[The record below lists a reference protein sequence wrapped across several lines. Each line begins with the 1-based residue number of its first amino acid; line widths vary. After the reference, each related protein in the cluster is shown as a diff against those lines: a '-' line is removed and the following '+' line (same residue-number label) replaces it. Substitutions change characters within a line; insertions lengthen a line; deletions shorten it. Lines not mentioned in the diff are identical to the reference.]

1 MAKTEFAIL
10 KLASVSHLGHNNRL
24 ITHKITVYM
33 NIRRLKRGW
42 MRYILPCLKEAKT
55 KKRCHW
61 VSFVPIPLIPVEQIR
76 YLGLHLDKRLTW
88 NPHTRLKRQETAR
101 RFRLLQH
108 LLDKRSK
115 LPVNY
120 KRLIYMTTIR
130 AIWTYGVELW
140 GSTKPSN
147 SSRIQSLQ
155 SKILRKILN
164 APYFVT
170 NKIIHNDLNIPY
182 VSDLAQSFHNKL
194 QNHPNPLV
202 SNLASSSIPDNPP
215 RREEIPYRGS
225 FEPPNRVFGH
235 VNRGHVL
242 YQERERE
249 REREREGGRERERN
263 ISLQLNSKKFPAQ
276 RHGDRQ
282 KEKERFCTLRREP
295 RRERMD
301 RMYDST
307 ESGYDGGSQENILD
321 EPHYES
327 IKNIN
332 IKSEIQKE
340 HIYEKMNGKKEKETT
355 EAQNNKTE
363 DSEKSRPKNKYD
375 DTKTVPN
382 GNKFCDGN
390 DSEYDP
396 KEETPDYDC
405 NKVTIHA
412 VIETMHEQHMA
423 EPAMDK
429 DSIDSAE
436 SYEKSENDSSKSE
449 TTYAKSEDHYSKEE
463 LYSKLEEVYSRSKE
477 KYKQDEKSR
486 QEINSKQNSIGN
498 EQMEKENNQT
508 DVKEEIYS
516 NIDASSKGSKK
527 PEQPKLEE
535 NQEEGSIVQK
545 LVKVAEDEGVASKTP
560 TPPPRNCNVLLANTD
575 EQTFV
580 EEEYSYEPEFKRASS
595 KLVLRTRSLLNL
607 EEDRNRTERNF
618 VRPSAVR
625 MKITTGPDGTFVI
638 DGRKASSELNL
649 SDESNNEP
657 AIKDR
662 RLISGEELRRR
673 KEEIFKPKPTPEQ
686 NMNKYT
692 EEINTGACR
701 TTKEEAIYNLKK
713 YLKENNI
720 GLKELLTNNNVVI
733 IDTYRDKKSTED
745 LLEYNHK
752 NMRECRITGTTTK
765 SEARE
770 SNTLPRANKVHQP
783 SVQRHYFYKLVKSRP
798 KLPDEELPDPD
809 KVRSTR
815 QMFQKP
821 KNGTQTGIMLPIAA
835 KLNNPKKEPRPTP
848 EVRVVQG
855 DRNSKGWTDSGSLS
869 SGVSSDMSQLD
880 NMSDKCY
887 TSDEEDITQ
896 SPEADQHP
904 VSPEVMKKIRA
915 CGTTITYYGGRV
927 ISHSHGSG
935 NQMTMTIMDEIR
947 QGKEGGRGKFRLVK
961 SNSCGSRLE
970 LAGTDEQQLYHELSH
985 SRFYEDMYGGK
996 NLCDEMK
1003 GNLGPLE
1010 EDKKEESLKYEEFK
1024 ERKHEEVKK
1033 EVQKIEMGEIN
1044 KDKKPSWRELIESR
1058 KQLRAMEHNRRP
1070 CNDMV
1075 FEEYQVLEA

>member
-1 MAKTEFAIL
+1 
-10 KLASVSHLGHNNRL
+10 
-24 ITHKITVYM
+24 
-33 NIRRLKRGW
+33 
-42 MRYILPCLKEAKT
+42 
-55 KKRCHW
+55 
-61 VSFVPIPLIPVEQIR
+61 
-76 YLGLHLDKRLTW
+76 
-88 NPHTRLKRQETAR
+88 
-101 RFRLLQH
+101 
-108 LLDKRSK
+108 
-115 LPVNY
+115 
-120 KRLIYMTTIR
+120 
-130 AIWTYGVELW
+130 
-140 GSTKPSN
+140 
-147 SSRIQSLQ
+147 
-155 SKILRKILN
+155 
-164 APYFVT
+164 
-170 NKIIHNDLNIPY
+170 
-182 VSDLAQSFHNKL
+182 
-194 QNHPNPLV
+194 
-202 SNLASSSIPDNPP
+202 
-215 RREEIPYRGS
+215 
-225 FEPPNRVFGH
+225 
-235 VNRGHVL
+235 
-242 YQERERE
+242 
-249 REREREGGRERERN
+249 
-263 ISLQLNSKKFPAQ
+263 
-276 RHGDRQ
+276 
-282 KEKERFCTLRREP
+282 
-295 RRERMD
+295 
-301 RMYDST
+301 MYDST

-332 IKSEIQKE
+332 IKSEMQKE
-340 HIYEKMNGKKEKETT
+340 HIYEKMNGKRETS
-355 EAQNNKTE
+355 ESQNYIRGDRENGE
-363 DSEKSRPKNKYD
+363 SEKKYD
-375 DTKTVPN
+375 DKKTVLN
-382 GNKFCDGN
+382 GNTKISKDN
-390 DSEYDP
+390 DSEFDP
-396 KEETPDYDC
+396 KEEAAPDYDC

-412 VIETMHEQHMA
+412 VIEAMHEQHMA

-436 SYEKSENDSSKSE
+436 DYEKSENDSSKSE
-449 TTYAKSEDHYSKEE
+449 TTYAKSDHYSKEE
-463 LYSKLEEVYSRSKE
+463 LYSKLEEVYSRSEE
-477 KYKQDEKSR
+477 KYKGTEKS
-486 QEINSKQNSIGN
+486 KQDLNTNQSTKDGVNNEEEGN
-498 EQMEKENNQT
+498 LT
-508 DVKEEIYS
+508 ADKEEIYS
-516 NIDASSKGSKK
+516 NINASLKGSKK
-527 PEQPKLEE
+527 EELPKMEE
-535 NQEEGSIVQK
+535 NKGESPIVQK
-545 LVKVAEDEGVASKTP
+545 LVKVAEDEGVSSKTP
-560 TPPPRNCNVLLANTD
+560 TPPPRNCNGLLGNSD
-575 EQTFV
+575 DQTFL
-580 EEEYSYEPEFKRASS
+580 EEEYSYEPEFKRSSS

-649 SDESNNEP
+649 SDETNNE
-657 AIKDR
+657 AALKNR

-673 KEEIFKPKPTPEQ
+673 KEEIFKPKSAPEQ
-686 NMNKYT
+686 KYT
-692 EEINTGACR
+692 EEVNTSACR

-745 LLEYNHK
+745 LSEYNHK

-783 SVQRHYFYKLVKSRP
+783 LVQRHYFYKLVKSRT

-815 QMFQKP
+815 EMFQKP

-835 KLNNPKKEPRPTP
+835 KLSNPRKEPRPTP

-855 DRNSKGWTDSGSLS
+855 DRNTKGWTDSGSLS

-887 TSDEEDITQ
+887 TSDEDDVPQ

-947 QGKEGGRGKFRLVK
+947 QGMEGGRGKFRLVK

-1003 GNLGPLE
+1003 GNLGPVE
-1010 EDKKEESLKYEEFK
+1010 EEKKEEPLKYEEFK
-1024 ERKHEEVKK
+1024 ERKSEEVKK

-1070 CNDMV
+1070 CTDMV

>member
-1 MAKTEFAIL
+1 MGCKDWIREEFDGF
-10 KLASVSHLGHNNRL
+10 V
-24 ITHKITVYM
+24 
-33 NIRRLKRGW
+33 
-42 MRYILPCLKEAKT
+42 EA
-55 KKRCHW
+55 
-61 VSFVPIPLIPVEQIR
+61 Q
-76 YLGLHLDKRLTW
+76 
-88 NPHTRLKRQETAR
+88 
-101 RFRLLQH
+101 
-108 LLDKRSK
+108 
-115 LPVNY
+115 
-120 KRLIYMTTIR
+120 
-130 AIWTYGVELW
+130 
-140 GSTKPSN
+140 
-147 SSRIQSLQ
+147 
-155 SKILRKILN
+155 
-164 APYFVT
+164 
-170 NKIIHNDLNIPY
+170 
-182 VSDLAQSFHNKL
+182 
-194 QNHPNPLV
+194 
-202 SNLASSSIPDNPP
+202 SSIPRGGWSEEEGRRCDLHWRRRQELIP
-215 RREEIPYRGS
+215 RAKLRQPSPEYSKWGDSGKPVRHTVS
-225 FEPPNRVFGH
+225 FCGKIGPQSSSN
-235 VNRGHVL
+235 
-242 YQERERE
+242 QC
-249 REREREGGRERERN
+249 
-263 ISLQLNSKKFPAQ
+263 QKQPAQ
-276 RHGDRQ
+276 RNADRPR
-282 KEKERFCTLRREP
+282 EKERFCTLRREP

-332 IKSEIQKE
+332 IKSEMQKE
-340 HIYEKMNGKKEKETT
+340 HIYEKMNGKRETS
-355 EAQNNKTE
+355 ESQNYIRGDRENGE
-363 DSEKSRPKNKYD
+363 SEKKYD
-375 DTKTVPN
+375 DKKTVLN
-382 GNKFCDGN
+382 GNTKISKDN
-390 DSEYDP
+390 DSEFDP
-396 KEETPDYDC
+396 KEEAAPDYDC

-412 VIETMHEQHMA
+412 VIEAMHEQHMA

-436 SYEKSENDSSKSE
+436 DYEKSENDSSKSE
-449 TTYAKSEDHYSKEE
+449 TTYAKSDHYSKEE
-463 LYSKLEEVYSRSKE
+463 LYSKLEEVYSRSEE
-477 KYKQDEKSR
+477 KYKGTEKS
-486 QEINSKQNSIGN
+486 KQDLNTNQSTKDGVNNEEEGN
-498 EQMEKENNQT
+498 LT
-508 DVKEEIYS
+508 ADKEEIYS
-516 NIDASSKGSKK
+516 NINASLKGSKK
-527 PEQPKLEE
+527 EELPKMEE
-535 NQEEGSIVQK
+535 NKGESPIVQK
-545 LVKVAEDEGVASKTP
+545 LVKVAEDEGVSSKTP
-560 TPPPRNCNVLLANTD
+560 TPPPRNCNGLLGNSD
-575 EQTFV
+575 DQTFL
-580 EEEYSYEPEFKRASS
+580 EEEYSYEPEFKRSSS

-649 SDESNNEP
+649 SDETNNE
-657 AIKDR
+657 AALKNR

-673 KEEIFKPKPTPEQ
+673 KEEIFKPKSAPEQ
-686 NMNKYT
+686 KYT
-692 EEINTGACR
+692 EEVNTSACR

-745 LLEYNHK
+745 LSEYNHK

-783 SVQRHYFYKLVKSRP
+783 LVQRHYFYKLVKSRT

-815 QMFQKP
+815 EMFQKP

-835 KLNNPKKEPRPTP
+835 KLSNPRKEPRPTP

-855 DRNSKGWTDSGSLS
+855 DRNTKGWTDSGSLS

-887 TSDEEDITQ
+887 TSDEDDVPQ

-947 QGKEGGRGKFRLVK
+947 QGMEGGRGKFRLVK

-1003 GNLGPLE
+1003 GNLGPVE
-1010 EDKKEESLKYEEFK
+1010 EEKKEEPLKYEEFK
-1024 ERKHEEVKK
+1024 ERKSEEVKK

-1070 CNDMV
+1070 CTDMV

>member
-1 MAKTEFAIL
+1 MF
-10 KLASVSHLGHNNRL
+10 
-24 ITHKITVYM
+24 
-33 NIRRLKRGW
+33 
-42 MRYILPCLKEAKT
+42 
-55 KKRCHW
+55 
-61 VSFVPIPLIPVEQIR
+61 Q
-76 YLGLHLDKRLTW
+76 
-88 NPHTRLKRQETAR
+88 
-101 RFRLLQH
+101 
-108 LLDKRSK
+108 
-115 LPVNY
+115 
-120 KRLIYMTTIR
+120 
-130 AIWTYGVELW
+130 
-140 GSTKPSN
+140 
-147 SSRIQSLQ
+147 
-155 SKILRKILN
+155 
-164 APYFVT
+164 
-170 NKIIHNDLNIPY
+170 
-182 VSDLAQSFHNKL
+182 
-194 QNHPNPLV
+194 
-202 SNLASSSIPDNPP
+202 
-215 RREEIPYRGS
+215 
-225 FEPPNRVFGH
+225 
-235 VNRGHVL
+235 
-242 YQERERE
+242 
-249 REREREGGRERERN
+249 
-263 ISLQLNSKKFPAQ
+263 PAQ
-276 RHGDRQ
+276 RHSDRPR
-282 KEKERFCTLRREP
+282 EKERFCTLRREP

-340 HIYEKMNGKKEKETT
+340 HIYEKMNGKKETAESQNFKTGDRENSQPEKE
-355 EAQNNKTE
+355 
-363 DSEKSRPKNKYD
+363 YD
-375 DTKTVPN
+375 ENKTVPN
-382 GNKFCDGN
+382 GKTKYSEDN
-390 DSEYDP
+390 DSEFDP
-396 KEETPDYDC
+396 KETAPDYDC

-412 VIETMHEQHMA
+412 VIEAMHEQHMA

-436 SYEKSENDSSKSE
+436 GYEKSENDSSKSE

-463 LYSKLEEVYSRSKE
+463 LYSKLEEVYSRSE
-477 KYKQDEKSR
+477 EIYKQTQKSKP
-486 QEINSKQNSIGN
+486 ELNINQIPKDSVKN
-498 EQMEKENNQT
+498 EKEDNLIS
-508 DVKEEIYS
+508 DKEEIYS
-516 NIDASSKGSKK
+516 NIDASSKCSKK
-527 PEQPKLEE
+527 DEESKAEE
-535 NQEEGSIVQK
+535 NQGESPIVQK
-545 LVKVAEDEGVASKTP
+545 LVKVAEDEGVSSKTP
-560 TPPPRNCNVLLANTD
+560 TPPPRNCNVILGNSD
-575 EQTFV
+575 DQTFV
-580 EEEYSYEPEFKRASS
+580 EEEYSYEPEFKRSSS
-595 KLVLRTRSLLNL
+595 KLVLRTRSMLNL

-657 AIKDR
+657 ALKNR
-662 RLISGEELRRR
+662 RLISGEELRKR
-673 KEEIFKPKPTPEQ
+673 KEEIFKPKSTPEQ
-686 NMNKYT
+686 KYG
-692 EEINTGACR
+692 EEINTSACR
-701 TTKEEAIYNLKK
+701 TTKEEAIYNLKN

-745 LLEYNHK
+745 LSEYNHK

-783 SVQRHYFYKLVKSRP
+783 LVQRHYFYKLVKSRP

-835 KLNNPKKEPRPTP
+835 KLSNPRKEPRPTP
-848 EVRVVQG
+848 EVRVVHG
-855 DRNSKGWTDSGSLS
+855 DRNTKGWTDSGSLS

-887 TSDEEDITQ
+887 TSDEDEVPQ

-947 QGKEGGRGKFRLVK
+947 QGTEGGRGKFRLVK

-985 SRFYEDMYGGK
+985 SRFYEDMYGGR

-1003 GNLGPLE
+1003 GNLGPVE
-1010 EDKKEESLKYEEFK
+1010 EEKKEESMKYEEFK
-1024 ERKHEEVKK
+1024 ERKSEEVKK

-1070 CNDMV
+1070 CTDMV

>member
-1 MAKTEFAIL
+1 
-10 KLASVSHLGHNNRL
+10 
-24 ITHKITVYM
+24 
-33 NIRRLKRGW
+33 
-42 MRYILPCLKEAKT
+42 
-55 KKRCHW
+55 
-61 VSFVPIPLIPVEQIR
+61 
-76 YLGLHLDKRLTW
+76 
-88 NPHTRLKRQETAR
+88 
-101 RFRLLQH
+101 
-108 LLDKRSK
+108 
-115 LPVNY
+115 
-120 KRLIYMTTIR
+120 
-130 AIWTYGVELW
+130 
-140 GSTKPSN
+140 
-147 SSRIQSLQ
+147 
-155 SKILRKILN
+155 
-164 APYFVT
+164 
-170 NKIIHNDLNIPY
+170 
-182 VSDLAQSFHNKL
+182 
-194 QNHPNPLV
+194 
-202 SNLASSSIPDNPP
+202 
-215 RREEIPYRGS
+215 
-225 FEPPNRVFGH
+225 
-235 VNRGHVL
+235 
-242 YQERERE
+242 
-249 REREREGGRERERN
+249 
-263 ISLQLNSKKFPAQ
+263 
-276 RHGDRQ
+276 
-282 KEKERFCTLRREP
+282 
-295 RRERMD
+295 MD

-332 IKSEIQKE
+332 IKSEIEKE
-340 HIYEKMNGKKEKETT
+340 HIYEKMNGKKEKE
-355 EAQNNKTE
+355 NKESPNQKTDDKE
-363 DSEKSRPKNKYD
+363 KNQSEKIYD
-375 DTKTVPN
+375 ERKTSLN
-382 GNKFCDGN
+382 GNAKFSDGN

-396 KEETPDYDC
+396 KEENISDYDC

-412 VIETMHEQHMA
+412 VIEAMHEEHMA
-423 EPAMDK
+423 EPAMDR

-436 SYEKSENDSSKSE
+436 SNEKSENDSSKSE

-463 LYSKLEEVYSRSKE
+463 LYSKLEEVYSRSE
-477 KYKQDEKSR
+477 QKYKQIEKAKKDF
-486 QEINSKQNSIGN
+486 NSKQISKDNNKIEN
-498 EQMEKENNQT
+498 EDNQT
-508 DVKEEIYS
+508 TNKEEIYS
-516 NIDASSKGSKK
+516 NIDASLKGTK
-527 PEQPKLEE
+527 KLEQSE
-535 NQEEGSIVQK
+535 IEETKGESPIVQK
-545 LVKVAEDEGVASKTP
+545 LVKVAEDEGVSSKTP
-560 TPPPRNCNVLLANTD
+560 TPPPRNCNVLLGNND

-580 EEEYSYEPEFKRASS
+580 EEEYSYEPELKRSSS

-607 EEDRNRTERNF
+607 DEDRFRTERNI

-649 SDESNNEP
+649 SDESNSETAP
-657 AIKDR
+657 KDR
-662 RLISGEELRRR
+662 RLISGEELRKR
-673 KEEIFKPKPTPEQ
+673 KEEIFKPKTTAEQ
-686 NMNKYT
+686 NNKYT
-692 EEINTGACR
+692 EEIDTSACR

-745 LLEYNHK
+745 LSEYNHK

-765 SEARE
+765 GEARE
-770 SNTLPRANKVHQP
+770 SNTLPRASKVHQP

-835 KLNNPKKEPRPTP
+835 KLSNPRKEPRPTP

-887 TSDEEDITQ
+887 TSDEDDVPETR
-896 SPEADQHP
+896 EADQHP

-947 QGKEGGRGKFRLVK
+947 QGMEGGRGKFRLVK

-996 NLCDEMK
+996 NLSDEMK
-1003 GNLGPLE
+1003 GNLGPVE
-1010 EDKKEESLKYEEFK
+1010 EEKREESLKYEEFK
-1024 ERKHEEVKK
+1024 ERKTEEVKK
-1033 EVQKIEMGEIN
+1033 EVQKIEKGEIIN
-1044 KDKKPSWRELIESR
+1044 DQKPSWRELIESR

-1070 CNDMV
+1070 CSDMV